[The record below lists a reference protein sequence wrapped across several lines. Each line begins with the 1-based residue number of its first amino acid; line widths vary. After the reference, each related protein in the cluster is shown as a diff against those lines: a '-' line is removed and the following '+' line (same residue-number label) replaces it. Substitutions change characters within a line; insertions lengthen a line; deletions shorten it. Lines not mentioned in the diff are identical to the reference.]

1 ATASSPTAVESA
13 PVAKVSAP
21 MAVPPAPVATASS
34 PRAVEF
40 SPLALASAPQAVLA
54 APVAVAPA
62 PPAGMVSQTTWAE
75 ADGAAARAASRARL
89 APAPRSEVL
98 ESIVYLILKGCF
110 RGGPGV
116 RPDGGAPMARRAR
129 FGQMQ
134 RRTQRPRLATHRGV
148 SICNGLHGE
157 RRSWNIPPM
166 PAPSEFSVRF
176 ELVLKALSMSR
187 GRLAAELGVDKSL
200 VGRWASGAVT
210 PSAHNLER
218 LTHLVAER
226 RSGFTLLDWER
237 EPAELARLFGVEM
250 PSGAGGGPAPVDGIP
265 LPGLDAARAITAHR
279 GALYEGFWRSTRPAV
294 VAPGRFCQDHGIFR
308 RGPSGLLEFELGN
321 RDFRFIG
328 WAMPFEGQLCVIASD
343 PAGVMPSF
351 LIMN

>member
-1 ATASSPTAVESA
+1 
-13 PVAKVSAP
+13 
-21 MAVPPAPVATASS
+21 
-34 PRAVEF
+34 
-40 SPLALASAPQAVLA
+40 
-54 APVAVAPA
+54 
-62 PPAGMVSQTTWAE
+62 
-75 ADGAAARAASRARL
+75 
-89 APAPRSEVL
+89 
-98 ESIVYLILKGCF
+98 
-110 RGGPGV
+110 
-116 RPDGGAPMARRAR
+116 
-129 FGQMQ
+129 
-134 RRTQRPRLATHRGV
+134 
-148 SICNGLHGE
+148 
-157 RRSWNIPPM
+157 M

-218 LTHLVAER
+218 LTHLVAGR
-226 RSGFTLLDWER
+226 RQGFTLLDWER
-237 EPAELARLFGVEM
+237 EPAELAALFGVEM
-250 PSGAGGGPAPVDGIP
+250 PAAVQANDSRADGIP
-265 LPGLDAARAITAHR
+265 LPGLETARAITAHR

-321 RDFRFIG
+321 PDFRFIG

-351 LIMN
+351 LIMNGVPMAKATLLDGIILTAFNALRVPAAYPFMLERIGDLSGDEDADLATAREMMAANEQFLPETSVPDHVRRHLLRDIGPEAAALGGDMLLTASKTSILSRLMTGDAPPEG